1 MGTAVPVAEQL
12 ALLRRF
18 TEVLASASSVEELV
32 SVLFDRAQRTL
43 GTVAGALLD
52 LDGETLKV
60 TGSFGYPP
68 EIVET
73 WGEVPL
79 SAPLPAPEAVRTG
92 EPVVI
97 GTRAEYE
104 QRFPSATGIVADEG
118 AVLAIPL
125 TDDGRPVGSLGL
137 RFPTARQFSDDDIE
151 VLVAAA
157 QQFTLARSRLALLD
171 GERSARAD
179 AEKANGRLTFLASA
193 SREIA
198 TSLDYERTLSAVARM
213 AVPGLAD
220 WCAVDLLDDDG
231 ELRQLAVAHVD
242 PDKVTMAQELRRR
255 YPPDPDAPYG
265 LPAAIRSG
273 RSELIEEIPRELLEE
288 AVADKPELRALLDE
302 LQLRSSMV
310 VPMVLHGEAIGA
322 ISFVMAESGR
332 RYTPLDLQLAEEL
345 AARAAI
351 AIGNARLYGAEQRA
365 RSAAEEARSRTEML
379 VELGD
384 RLTSSPELQSAAAAF
399 ARFLADEQGDG
410 VTVCLLDRDGIAS
423 LTAHARTQDRKVCDA
438 SQRGIAPLDDD
449 DPDDPVNRAVL
460 DRVAVTGRSPDDAW
474 IPRWL
479 GSDRVWHSAVVVP
492 IASGARTLGAVVIGR
507 EEDRAPFSP
516 DEHRFIDDLAD
527 RAAQAL
533 DNARLYSEQRFIAD
547 TLQTSLLPPSVP
559 HVPGYDIAFAYRPA
573 GDGRQVGG
581 DFYDVV
587 DMDTSVILVVGDV
600 SGKGSRAAAVMALS
614 RYAIRTAALRSTRPS
629 EMLETVNESL
639 MRQPAHDRFTT
650 AAVVRLAS
658 MDGRMTAAVAGHP
671 LPIVVRA
678 DGAVERIGRPGSL
691 LGVFPDPTLHDVG
704 GHLHP
709 GDLLILYTD
718 GLTDA
723 RRGDDRFGEERL
735 VEVLSLRSDGPEEVV
750 GRAMEA
756 VTTFAADDLSDDI
769 ALLVARRR

>member
-1 MGTAVPVAEQL
+1 MGTAVPVADQL

-18 TEVLASASSVEELV
+18 TEVLASASSVEGLV
-32 SVLFDRAQRTL
+32 SLLFERAQRTL

-52 LDGETLKV
+52 LDGETLRV
-60 TGSFGYPP
+60 AGSFGYPP
-68 EIVET
+68 EVVQT

-104 QRFPSATGIVADEG
+104 QRFPSATGIVSDEG

-125 TDDGRPVGSLGL
+125 TEDGSPVGALGL
-137 RFPTARQFSDDDIE
+137 RFPTARRFSADDIE
-151 VLVAAA
+151 ILVAAA
-157 QQFTLARSRLALLD
+157 QQFTLARRRLALLD

-179 AEKANGRLTFLASA
+179 AERANDRLTFLASA

-220 WCAVDLLDDDG
+220 WCAVDLLDDEG

-242 PDKVTMAQELRRR
+242 PAKVSMAQELRRR

-265 LPAAIRSG
+265 LAAAIRSG

-288 AVADKPELRALLDE
+288 AVADKPELRSLLDE

-310 VPMVLHGEAIGA
+310 VPMVLQGEAIGA
-322 ISFVMAESGR
+322 ISFVMAESAR
-332 RYTPLDLQLAEEL
+332 RYTTLDLQLAEEL

-365 RSAAEEARSRTEML
+365 RAASEEAGRRTEML
-379 VELGD
+379 VQLGD
-384 RLTSSPELQSAAAAF
+384 RLTSSPELPDAAAAF

-423 LTAHARTQDRKVCDA
+423 LATHARARHREVCEA
-438 SQRGIAPLDDD
+438 SQRGIPPLDGD

-460 DRVAVTGRSPDDAW
+460 DRTAATGRSPHDAW

-479 GSDRVWHSAVVVP
+479 GADRAWHSAVVVP
-492 IASGARTLGAVVIGR
+492 IVSGTRTLGAVVVGR
-507 EEDRAPFSP
+507 EEGRTPFSP
-516 DEHRFIDDLAD
+516 DEQRFIDDLAD

-559 HVPGYDIAFAYRPA
+559 DVPGYDIAFAYRPA

-587 DMDTSVILVVGDV
+587 DMDTSVIFVVGDV

-629 EMLETVNESL
+629 DLLLTVNESL
-639 MRQPAHDRFTT
+639 MRQPPHDRFTT

-658 MDGRMTAAVAGHP
+658 EGGRMTTAVAGHP

-678 DGAVERIGRPGSL
+678 DGGIERIGKPGSL
-691 LGVFPDPTLHDVG
+691 LGVFPDPTVHDVG

-709 GDLLILYTD
+709 GDQLILYTD

-723 RRGDDRFGEERL
+723 SRGDERLGDDRLLEILAG
-735 VEVLSLRSDGPEEVV
+735 RSDGPEELVT
-750 GRAMEA
+750 RTMEA
-756 VTTFAADDLSDDI
+756 VRAFAADDLADDI
-769 ALLVARRR
+769 ALLVVRRR